1 MRWPGLGDPRKRR
14 KTIRFLIILLIVG
27 VIVGVSSS
35 VLQGFIGQSDP
46 LKVCINNRDT
56 PYEISATLELYVNG
70 NKAIVPANIGFGEK
84 ESDDLL
90 KSDCQRSLYTLTDDG
105 TIYAAWEEEYPFE
118 IGHFFWI
125 WTNYHEGGFPKK
137 DMLDEKS
144 RILVNGV
151 ESPLYV
157 NTPLVQGYHYKAEF
171 TTKEYDESKDADF
184 LPPDL

>member
-56 PYEISATLELYVNG
+56 PYKISATLELYVDG
-70 NKAIVPANIGFGEK
+70 NKAAIPANIGFGEK

-90 KSDCQRSLYTLTDDG
+90 KSDCQRSLYTLTADG
-105 TIYAAWEEEYPFE
+105 TIYAEWEEEYPFE
-118 IGHFFWI
+118 IGHFLWI
-125 WTNYHEGGFPKK
+125 WDFPLK
-137 DMLDEKS
+137 DMDLSKS
-144 RILVNGV
+144 RIVVNGV
-151 ESPLYV
+151 ESTLFI
-157 NTPLVQGYHYKAEF
+157 NEPLVQGYHYKAEF
-171 TTKEYDESKDADF
+171 TSKEHEESKDTDF

>member
-14 KTIRFLIILLIVG
+14 KTIRFLIILLMVG
-27 VIVGVSSS
+27 VAVGVASS
-35 VLQGFIGQSDP
+35 VLQGFLGQGDP

-56 PYEISATLELYVNG
+56 PYKITATLELNVDG
-70 NKAIVPANIGFGEK
+70 NKADIPANIGFDNVEEDGLFD
-84 ESDDLL
+84 SV
-90 KSDCQRSLYTLTDDG
+90 CQRTLYTITDDG
-105 TIYAAWEEEYPFE
+105 VIHVEWEEEYPFE

-151 ESPLYV
+151 ESPFYV
-157 NTPLVQGYHYKAEF
+157 NAPLVQGYHYKAEF

>member
-1 MRWPGLGDPRKRR
+1 MRWPGIGDPRKRR

-56 PYEISATLELYVNG
+56 PYKISATLELYVNG
-70 NKAIVPANIGFGEK
+70 NKATIPANIGFGEK

-90 KSDCQRSLYTLTDDG
+90 KSDCQRSLYTLTDGG

-118 IGHFFWI
+118 IGHFLWI
-125 WTNYHEGGFPKK
+125 WDFPLK
-137 DMLDEKS
+137 DMDLSKS
-144 RILVNGV
+144 RIIVNGV
-151 ESPLYV
+151 ESKLFI
-157 NTPLVQGYHYKAEF
+157 NEPLVQGYHYKAEF